1 MDNPR
6 FGMEISMKPVV
17 LILEDEAEIAAML
30 AGALE
35 SEGYDVLRVGTAA
48 EFKSV
53 VADTWIDLFL
63 MDVNLPD
70 GSGLGLVKEIRR
82 VSDVGII
89 LITGRSDE
97 MDKVVGLEIGADD
110 YIAKPFRIRELRA
123 RINSVY
129 RRTRANRFNPGGTL
143 PVAAGGSDKGP
154 SLAFGSW
161 HLFPE
166 SRRLTDDA
174 EHEVRLTTAE
184 FDLLAAL
191 LKNRNRVLT
200 RDQIMNAVKGQDW
213 ASYDRVVDGLVSRL
227 RGKLPVDGKMEHF
240 IKTVRGVGYM
250 FSSD

>member
-1 MDNPR
+1 
-6 FGMEISMKPVV
+6 MKPVV
-17 LILEDEAEIAAML
+17 LILEDEADVASML
-30 AGALE
+30 EGALE
-35 SEGYDVLRVGTAA
+35 SEGYQILTVGSAA
-48 EFKSV
+48 EFKRV

-63 MDVNLPD
+63 MDVSLPD

-82 VSDVGII
+82 VSDVGVIM
-89 LITGRSDE
+89 ITGRSDE

-110 YIAKPFRIRELRA
+110 YISKPFRIRELRA

-129 RRTRANRFNPGGTL
+129 RRTRANRYNP
-143 PVAAGGSDKGP
+143 AGQAPSGNGADKGT
-154 SLAFGSW
+154 SLAFGTW
-161 HLFPE
+161 RLYPE
-166 SRRLTDDA
+166 SRRLTDADD
-174 EHEVRLTTAE
+174 HEVRLTTAE

-227 RGKLPVDGKMEHF
+227 RSKLPVDGKMEHF
-240 IKTVRGVGYM
+240 IKTVRGIGYM

>member
-1 MDNPR
+1 
-6 FGMEISMKPVV
+6 MKPVV
-17 LILEDEAEIAAML
+17 LILEDEAEIASML
-30 AGALE
+30 EDALRN
-35 SEGYDVLRVGTAA
+35 EGYDILTAGTAA
-48 EFKSV
+48 EFHRV
-53 VADTWIDLFL
+53 IADTWIDLFL

-70 GSGLGLVKEIRR
+70 GSGLGLAKEIRR
-82 VSDVGII
+82 VSDVGIV

-97 MDKVVGLEIGADD
+97 MDSVVGLEIGADD

-129 RRTRANRFNPGGTL
+129 RRTRANRFDPRATSVSQSN
-143 PVAAGGSDKGP
+143 GSDKGP

-161 HLFPE
+161 HLFPA
-166 SRRLTDDA
+166 SRRLTDA
-174 EHEVRLTTAE
+174 ENREVRLTTAE

-227 RGKLPVDGKMEHF
+227 RSKLPVDGQMEHF

-250 FSSD
+250 FSAD